1 MLAFRES
8 RRELR
13 LIKLVA
19 QGLKNREIADK
30 LGISHKVVKNYL
42 GKVYEKIG
50 VNGRL
55 ELALWY
61 TARVYQRQWKRPK
74 RSRRYGRPA

>member
-1 MLAFRES
+1 MAFREPS
-8 RRELR
+8 RRQLR

-30 LGISHKVVKNYL
+30 LGISHQVVKNYL
-42 GKVYEKIG
+42 GKIYEKIG

-61 TARVYQRQWKRPK
+61 TARVHQRQWKKGPRPK
-74 RSRRYGRPA
+74 PNAPTL

>member
-1 MLAFRES
+1 MAFREPS
-8 RRELR
+8 RRQLR

-42 GKVYEKIG
+42 GKIYEKIG

-61 TARVYQRQWKRPK
+61 TARVHQRQWRRSK
-74 RSRRYGRPA
+74 RSRRYI